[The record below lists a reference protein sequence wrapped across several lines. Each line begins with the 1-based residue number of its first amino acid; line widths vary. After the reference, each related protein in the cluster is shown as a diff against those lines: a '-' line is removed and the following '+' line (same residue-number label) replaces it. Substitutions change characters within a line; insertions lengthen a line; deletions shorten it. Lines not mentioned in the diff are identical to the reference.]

1 MSSITSNDK
10 RNTGFLVR
18 FAFSVII
25 VALIATGST
34 ATRVFANGYM
44 SISKTETVQPLCD
57 TSGGDNSGMGSG
69 NSNGNT
75 GGSTDTGGGN
85 TGGSTDTGNSNS
97 NSGSGSS

>member
-44 SISKTETVQPLCD
+44 SISKTETVQPVC
-57 TSGGDNSGMGSG
+57 
-69 NSNGNT
+69 NT
-75 GGSTDTGGGN
+75 PGGGEDIPE
-85 TGGSTDTGNSNS
+85 TKIVLPSRIC
-97 NSGSGSS
+97 